1 MPFRRGRLGSGFWV
15 AVVAL
20 LGAVWLVGFAHGST
34 VAVAGEAPEVSLLP
48 SVQALEIERGV
59 PADTL
64 PELRSGEELIRTY
77 VRGNRRP
84 TPELARRIYEAAR
97 AHGIDPQVAFGLVR
111 VESGF
116 RPNAVGPGGAAG
128 LTQIMPRTAAWLRPG
143 TTPRD
148 LRSPEL
154 SLDLGFGYLREL
166 KDRYDGDVRLALLAY
181 NRGPGTVDRALRRGA
196 NPDNGYVE
204 RVLGRQ
210 ARQ

>member
-1 MPFRRGRLGSGFWV
+1 VPFRRGRPGSGFW
-15 AVVAL
+15 AAATIL
-20 LGAVWLVGFAHGST
+20 IGAVWLVGFAPGS
-34 VAVAGEAPEVSLLP
+34 AVDAGDDAPEVPLLP
-48 SVQALEIERGV
+48 AAQALEVEREAA
-59 PADTL
+59 ADTV

-166 KDRYDGDVRLALLAY
+166 KERYDGDVRLALLAY
-181 NRGPGTVDRALRRGA
+181 NRGPGTVDRALRRGT
-196 NPDNGYVE
+196 NPNNGYVE
-204 RVLGRQ
+204 RVLGQQ